1 MGLLEIVY
9 HTSFKLRKAKEEY
22 FLKFDC
28 KLPGGGEI
36 HFEREPLSKERF
48 EMICWLIGVI
58 VIGSGIINL
67 FALAARR

>member
-1 MGLLEIVY
+1 M
-9 HTSFKLRKAKEEY
+9 
-22 FLKFDC
+22 KFDC
-28 KLPGGGEI
+28 KLPSGGEI

-58 VIGSGIINL
+58 VIGSGIIHL